1 MAHSLIIQI
10 IQTKGGKD
18 EPISVFDLI
27 EDQVFRSHSDWG
39 GAEGSFADNA
49 PDIAKKLRP
58 VCFINQKRRTLTFK
72 SIGTLKKYYVHS
84 MMSTVKKI
92 SASLKDKNGNG
103 EIQTHTTI
111 IHAIETLSDTSRYL
125 FYYRKE
131 GYPSQC
137 HTLSEL
143 ILDHI
148 NGNLPK
154 KMYVGKVIVGFHF

>member
-1 MAHSLIIQI
+1 MPHSCIIQL
-10 IQTKGGKD
+10 TKTKP
-18 EPISVFDLI
+18 EKKESLSVFDII

-39 GAEGSFADNA
+39 GVEGSFADNA
-49 PDIAKKLRP
+49 RDIANELRP

-84 MMSTVKKI
+84 MVSTVKKV
-92 SASLKDKNGNG
+92 SASFKDKNGNG
-103 EIQTHTTI
+103 EIQTHTRVI
-111 IHAIETLSDTSRYL
+111 DAIETLSGTSKYL
-125 FYYRKE
+125 FYYGKE
-131 GYPSQC
+131 GYPPKC

-154 KMYVGKVIVGFHF
+154 KIYIGKVILGYHF

>member
-49 PDIAKKLRP
+49 RDIAKKLRP
-58 VCFINQKRRTLTFK
+58 VCFINQRRRTLTFK

-84 MMSTVKKI
+84 MVSTVKKI
-92 SASLKDKNGNG
+92 SASFKDKNGNG
-103 EIQTHTTI
+103 EIQTHTKVI
-111 IHAIETLSDTSRYL
+111 DAIETLSDTSRYL
-125 FYYRKE
+125 FYYGKE
-131 GYPSQC
+131 GHPSQC

-154 KMYVGKVIVGFHF
+154 KIYIGKVILGYHF